1 MLLSGEWRWIASR
14 MALDMAFFYDTGMV
28 APRLDA
34 IALGTFVSNY
44 GVGARF
50 HGPARTPLRIELAR
64 GREGMQLVFAA
75 SAAF

>member
-1 MLLSGEWRWIASR
+1 

-34 IALGTFVSNY
+34 IALSSFVSDF
-44 GVGARF
+44 GVGIRF
-50 HGPARTPLRIELAR
+50 HAPARTPLRVEFAK
-64 GREGMQLVFAA
+64 GSEGLQLVFAA